1 MKEISFETIQEND
14 PLFSPLLK
22 SGNISEADFEI
33 KNEKN
38 KENYVHWEKLKRN
51 YFDAKYEHEK
61 KKVLE
66 K

>member
-1 MKEISFETIQEND
+1 MKNISYESIQEND

-22 SGNISEADFEI
+22 SGFIEEADFNI
-33 KNEKN
+33 RNEKD
-38 KENYVHWEKLKRN
+38 KEKYAQWEKLKRN

>member
-1 MKEISFETIQEND
+1 MKNINYDSIQEED

-22 SGNISEADFEI
+22 SGKIDEADFEI

-38 KENYVHWEKLKRN
+38 KENYAEWDKLKRN